1 MANNLSL
8 ELIKCLINQPGL
20 DVNVR
25 GLNGKTPLHCAIE
38 FDELSM
44 VDLYSQKRISIL
56 LLRTMKAK
64 PP

>member
-1 MANNLSL
+1 MADNLSL

-44 VDLYSQKRISIL
+44 VAFV
-56 LLRTMKAK
+56 THEEEH
-64 PP
+64 

>member
-1 MANNLSL
+1 MADNLSL

-38 FDELSM
+38 FKYGGSATHKKEYQSFC
-44 VDLYSQKRISIL
+44 R
-56 LLRTMKAK
+56 R
-64 PP
+64 

>member
-1 MANNLSL
+1 MADNLSL

-38 FDELSM
+38 FKHDRSATHKKEYQSFCG
-44 VDLYSQKRISIL
+44 R
-56 LLRTMKAK
+56 
-64 PP
+64 

>member
-1 MANNLSL
+1 MSAHLSL

-38 FDELSM
+38 FKHGGSATYEEEH
-44 VDLYSQKRISIL
+44 
-56 LLRTMKAK
+56 
-64 PP
+64 

>member
-1 MANNLSL
+1 MADNLSL

-38 FDELSM
+38 FKHGRFVTHEEEH
-44 VDLYSQKRISIL
+44 
-56 LLRTMKAK
+56 
-64 PP
+64 